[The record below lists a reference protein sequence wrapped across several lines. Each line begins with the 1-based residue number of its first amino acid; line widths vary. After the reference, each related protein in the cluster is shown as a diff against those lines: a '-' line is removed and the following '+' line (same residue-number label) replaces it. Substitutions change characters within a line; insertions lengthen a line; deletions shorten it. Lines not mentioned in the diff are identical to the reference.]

1 MNQELKKVRH
11 NNKKVRYNS
20 LEGEIKYLKEAISQR
35 ECALLEIGRQIFEEE
50 FEEETG
56 WKFHETILT
65 NKNGNVKFKVMLQRA
80 ELRNGEFTAIGE
92 VMNKHGGFSGKNRI
106 ITASDYTEV
115 KTNDTAI

>member
-1 MNQELKKVRH
+1 MNQELLIS
-11 NNKKVRYNS
+11 KKVRYNN
-20 LEGEIKYLKEAISQR
+20 LEAEIKYLKETISQK

-50 FEEETG
+50 TG
-56 WKFHETILT
+56 WKFRETILT

-80 ELRNGEFTAIGE
+80 ELRNGEFTVIGE

-115 KTNDTAI
+115 KTNDTSI

>member
-1 MNQELKKVRH
+1 MNQEPLISKKF
-11 NNKKVRYNS
+11 RYNN
-20 LEGEIKYLKEAISQR
+20 LKAEIKYLKETISKK

-50 FEEETG
+50 TG
-56 WKFHETILT
+56 GNVRETILT

-80 ELRNGEFTAIGE
+80 ELRNGEFTVIGE

-115 KTNDTAI
+115 KTNDTSI

>member
-1 MNQELKKVRH
+1 MNQELLIS
-11 NNKKVRYNS
+11 KKVRYNN
-20 LEGEIKYLKEAISQR
+20 LESEIKYLKETISQK

-50 FEEETG
+50 TG
-56 WKFHETILT
+56 WEFRETILT

-80 ELRNGEFTAIGE
+80 ELRNGEFTVIGE
-92 VMNKHGGFSGKNRI
+92 VMNKHGGLSGKNRI

>member
-11 NNKKVRYNS
+11 NNKKVRYKS
-20 LEGEIKYLKEAISQR
+20 LEGEIKYLKEIISQK
-35 ECALLEIGRQIFEEE
+35 ECALLEIGQQI

-56 WKFHETILT
+56 WKFRETILT
-65 NKNGNVKFKVMLQRA
+65 NKNGNVKLKVMLQRA

-92 VMNKHGGFSGKNRI
+92 VINKHGGFSGKNSI

-115 KTNDTAI
+115 KTNDTSI

>member
-11 NNKKVRYNS
+11 NNKKVRYKS
-20 LEGEIKYLKEAISQR
+20 LEGEIKYLKEIISQK
-35 ECALLEIGRQIFEEE
+35 ECALLEIGQQI

-56 WKFHETILT
+56 WKFRETILT

-80 ELRNGEFTAIGE
+80 ELRNGEFVVIGE
-92 VMNKHGGFSGKNRI
+92 IMNKHGGFSGKNRI

-115 KTNDTAI
+115 KTNDTSI

>member
-11 NNKKVRYNS
+11 NNKKVRYKS
-20 LEGEIKYLKEAISQR
+20 LEGEIKYLKEIISQK
-35 ECALLEIGRQIFEEE
+35 ECALLEIGQQI

-56 WKFHETILT
+56 WKFRETILT
-65 NKNGNVKFKVMLQRA
+65 NKNGNVKLKVMLQRA

-92 VMNKHGGFSGKNRI
+92 VINKHGGFSGKNRI

-115 KTNDTAI
+115 KTNDTSI

>member
-1 MNQELKKVRH
+1 MNQEPLISKKF
-11 NNKKVRYNS
+11 RYNY
-20 LEGEIKYLKEAISQR
+20 LVAEIKYLKETISKK
-35 ECALLEIGRQIFEEE
+35 ECALLEIGQQI

-56 WKFHETILT
+56 WKFRETILT

-80 ELRNGEFTAIGE
+80 ELRNGEFTVIGE

-115 KTNDTAI
+115 KTNDTSI

>member
-1 MNQELKKVRH
+1 MNQEPLISKKF
-11 NNKKVRYNS
+11 RYNN
-20 LEGEIKYLKEAISQR
+20 LKAEIKYLKETISQK
-35 ECALLEIGRQIFEEE
+35 ECALLEIGQHI

-56 WKFHETILT
+56 WKFRETILT

-80 ELRNGEFTAIGE
+80 ELRNGEFTVIGE

>member
-1 MNQELKKVRH
+1 MNQELLIS
-11 NNKKVRYNS
+11 KKVRYNN
-20 LEGEIKYLKEAISQR
+20 LEAEIKYLKETISQK

-50 FEEETG
+50 TG
-56 WKFHETILT
+56 WKFRETILT

-80 ELRNGEFTAIGE
+80 ELRNGEFTVIGE

>member
-1 MNQELKKVRH
+1 MNQELLIS
-11 NNKKVRYNS
+11 KKVRYNN
-20 LEGEIKYLKEAISQR
+20 LEAEIKYLQETILQK
-35 ECALLEIGRQIFEEE
+35 ECALLETGRQI

-80 ELRNGEFTAIGE
+80 ELRNGKFVVIGE

-115 KTNDTAI
+115 KTNDTSI

>member
-1 MNQELKKVRH
+1 MNQEPLISKKF
-11 NNKKVRYNS
+11 RYNN
-20 LEGEIKYLKEAISQR
+20 LKAEIKYLKETISKK
-35 ECALLEIGRQIFEEE
+35 ECALLEIGRQI

-80 ELRNGEFTAIGE
+80 ELRNGEFTVIGE

-115 KTNDTAI
+115 KTNDTSI

>member
-1 MNQELKKVRH
+1 MNQEPLISKKF
-11 NNKKVRYNS
+11 RYNN
-20 LEGEIKYLKEAISQR
+20 LKAEIKYLKETISKK

-50 FEEETG
+50 TG
-56 WKFHETILT
+56 WKFRETILT

-80 ELRNGEFTAIGE
+80 ELRNGEFTVIGE

-115 KTNDTAI
+115 KTNDTSI